1 MADIELWIRSRA
13 DKSKSIEARHAEVME
28 RMAKVAPPLGFAGL
42 TLPPAPDCGDGLGAS
57 YGMKFPIRG
66 LRFMGHYIYRGERYI
81 YRDEAKF
88 DDFLRYGFKTS
99 NKAID
104 YRAVLHE
111 HLPKV
116 VEAYQGYRMDTTF
129 DYHDLWYVRGGDNG
143 YGADGYA
150 IEINEVYNRL
160 RKDKRID
167 VDGRNNIY
175 TLRPAQYWDAELCRR
190 ALGYSPDEVVAR
202 LRGKV
207 PRVERLLDGVYLVLN
222 DDPALTYEAFV
233 EMNERVKPVL
243 GLI

>member
-1 MADIELWIRSRA
+1 M
-13 DKSKSIEARHAEVME
+13 
-28 RMAKVAPPLGFAGL
+28 
-42 TLPPAPDCGDGLGAS
+42 GDYL
-57 YGMKFPIRG
+57 
-66 LRFMGHYIYRGERYI
+66 YRGERYI

-116 VEAYQGYRMDTTF
+116 VEAFGSYKTSVFYGP
-129 DYHDLWYVRGGDNG
+129 YHSYYDSGGDNG
-143 YGADGYA
+143 FGADGYP
-150 IEINEVYNRL
+150 IETNEVYNRL
-160 RKDKRID
+160 RKDKRVDI
-167 VDGRNNIY
+167 DGRNNIY
-175 TLRPAQYWDAELCRR
+175 TLYPAQYWDAELCRR

-207 PRVERLLDGVYLVLN
+207 PRVERLMDGVYLVLN